1 MFNLVPSYTYDVN
14 QLFRFIIKR
23 NELLIR
29 LRYYASA
36 GIGMF
41 IIFSYFILEINFTS
55 SQLLALFVTN
65 IFILFYN
72 IVFNIINESDIIKTE
87 KNGFN
92 PLHFSLLQIVLD
104 LLCLGILTYFT
115 GGIESP
121 FFIFF
126 VLHMII
132 GSLLLPWFVI
142 YSLAIIIVLWF
153 SLNSVLEY
161 LSIIPH
167 HKIAGLFDFSLY
179 DNIYYIIIFLSAF
192 SVVMFASVYLANSIA
207 RSWSLRE
214 QELSIA
220 LNKLS
225 EAEKIKQKYT
235 IGVVHEIKTPISA
248 VQSNLDIV
256 LQKYVGPISPSVEE
270 KLTRARVRT
279 DEAIQIINDILK
291 ISKLKLTEEIKKEH
305 IDISALTEK
314 VIANRKSQAEYGN
327 QSLYLYDLRHDKK
340 PISGDL
346 YMLELA
352 ISNLIGNAL
361 KYTNSGGTIEVV
373 LDNIRNNKEL
383 LIEVC
388 DNGIGIP
395 ESDQSKIFNEFFRA
409 GNVKQ
414 KSYEGTGLGLTVVK
428 QIVEQHHGKISF
440 QSPSRLA
447 DDKGKGTCFKIIL
460 PLAEKDKK

>member
-1 MFNLVPSYTYDVN
+1 MSIFNLIPSYTHDVD
-14 QLFRFIIKR
+14 QLFKFVIKR

-29 LRYYASA
+29 LRYFASA
-36 GIGMF
+36 GVGMF
-41 IIFSYFILEINFTS
+41 IILSFFILDINFTS
-55 SQLLALFVTN
+55 TQLLALFITN

-72 IVFNIINESDIIKTE
+72 IILNIISESEIIKA
-87 KNGFN
+87 KPNGFN
-92 PLHFSLLQIVLD
+92 PLHFSLLQIGLD

-115 GGIESP
+115 GGVESP
-121 FFIFF
+121 FYVFF
-126 VLHMII
+126 FLHMII

-142 YSLAIIIVLWF
+142 YSIAVITVVWF

-161 LSIIPH
+161 YAVIPH
-167 HKIAGLFDFSLY
+167 QKIAGLMDFSLY
-179 DNIYYIIIFLSAF
+179 DNFYYIIFIVPAF
-192 SVVMFASVYLANSIA
+192 SVVMFVSVYLANSIA

-220 LNKLS
+220 LNKLN

-270 KLTRARVRT
+270 KLSRARVRT
-279 DEAIQIINDILK
+279 DEAIQIINDVLK
-291 ISKLKLTEEIKKEH
+291 ISKLKLTDEIKKVK
-305 IDISALTEK
+305 INISELIEK
-314 VIANRKSQAEYGN
+314 IIAGRKSQVEFNN
-327 QSLYLYDLRHDKK
+327 QYLYLYDLRNDK
-340 PISGDL
+340 STLLGDK

-352 ISNLIGNAL
+352 LSNLIGNSV
-361 KYTNSGGTIEVV
+361 KYTNSGGTIEVT
-373 LDNIRNNKEL
+373 LDNIKHNKEV

-395 ESDQSKIFNEFFRA
+395 ESEQGKIFNEFFRA
-409 GNVKQ
+409 SNVKQ

-428 QIVEQHHGKISF
+428 QIIEQHGGTISF

-447 DDKGKGTCFKIIL
+447 DERGNGTCFKVTL
-460 PLAEKDKK
+460 PVAEET